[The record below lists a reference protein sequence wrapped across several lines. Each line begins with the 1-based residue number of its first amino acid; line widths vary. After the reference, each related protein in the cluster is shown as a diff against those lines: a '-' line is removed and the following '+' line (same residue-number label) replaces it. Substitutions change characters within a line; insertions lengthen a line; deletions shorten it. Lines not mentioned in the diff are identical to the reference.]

1 MASQLPPEGSQA
13 ESIEKRIEVL
23 TRSGERLSLDVSLA
37 DEYGKRSAA
46 EYIEHVYESI
56 KRKLDEPMPFAGFG
70 APDPYDQ
77 ARMQEMILFV
87 AAFHDS
93 AFGTFSRR
101 TQLPE
106 EERNEFVEIF
116 LLACATVLDGR
127 NLIIDLSHGRGRI
140 RNELS
145 LD

>member
-1 MASQLPPEGSQA
+1 
-13 ESIEKRIEVL
+13 
-23 TRSGERLSLDVSLA
+23 
-37 DEYGKRSAA
+37 
-46 EYIEHVYESI
+46 
-56 KRKLDEPMPFAGFG
+56 MPFAGFG

-93 AFGTFSRR
+93 TFGTFNRR
-101 TQLPE
+101 TELPE
-106 EERNEFVEIF
+106 AERNEFVEIF
-116 LLACATVLDGR
+116 LLACASVLDGR
-127 NLIIDLSHGRGRI
+127 DLQIDLSQGSGRI

>member
-1 MASQLPPEGSQA
+1 MASQHPPEGQDA
-13 ESIEKRIEVL
+13 PIEKRITVL
-23 TRSGERLSLDVSLA
+23 TRSGEKLSLDVTLA

-77 ARMQEMILFV
+77 ARMREMILFV

-93 AFGTFSRR
+93 TFGTFNRR
-101 TQLPE
+101 TELPE
-106 EERNEFVEIF
+106 TERNEFVEIF
-116 LLACATVLDGR
+116 LLACASVLDGR
-127 NLIIDLSHGRGRI
+127 DLQIDLSQGSGHI